1 MKSSLKIIGVV
12 VLLVITGVVKL
23 INEHLE
29 KDLKEKFEAFPNVE
43 ATAVVEPKFTTKQ
56 TTQVIKPNLNFY
68 SNEYISFYYP
78 QKWDLTQNKQ
88 VTGFSINIH
97 TNDNSEQIGILSI
110 VILDNQLSTS
120 EALTSVLKGFLK
132 SFEKYKVHNSTK
144 TTFKGNISDYK
155 KIEVTKFGMVF
166 NGEAFAF
173 EKNGKVFT
181 LIKLSDS
188 ENGLSEYFTEIENS
202 FEFLTYQKKKKEQL
216 NTNITEQ
223 EKLAEG
229 GDKTSQ
235 AFLGYAYL
243 TGDGATKNYDRAFY
257 WNKKLAESGYGGAMY
272 LLGYQY
278 KEGLGTKKDV
288 TKGDYWMKE
297 AKKNGFESNQVTPR
311 QNNTKPSTIV
321 PTTKSSETEK
331 SVLLQN
337 TRIYFPRIDGMIE
350 ALSDAEI
357 KELADMT
364 TPSGASTLA
373 YYMKKTDYNNY
384 KEHYQGFNEY
394 FTVVL
399 TDYFR
404 NTTAKNKQMIELAS
418 GLEDNYI
425 SKNWNTLQAKLSDL
439 LQGISIGQPVL
450 IDSYSVNKNSRTLVL
465 LIKYM
470 DGEDEYVLVTH
481 TNLLLI
487 KGKLLFINHHYRYT
501 GNESITKSKA
511 KNDYVI
517 HKFFDANKNN

>member
-1 MKSSLKIIGVV
+1 MKSSLKILGVA
-12 VLLVITGVVKL
+12 LLVVTGVVKL

-29 KDLKEKFEAFPNVE
+29 KDLKEKFEAFPNAQ
-43 ATAVVEPKFTTKQ
+43 ATTFGETQSAAIQ
-56 TTQVIKPNLNFY
+56 TTQEINSNLNFY

-78 QKWDLTQNKQ
+78 KNWDLKQNKQ
-88 VTGFSINIH
+88 VGAYSINLQ
-97 TNDNSEQIGILSI
+97 TNDNSEKIGILSI
-110 VILDNQLSTS
+110 VILDNQLSTN

-155 KIEVTKFGMVF
+155 KIEITEYGMVF
-166 NGEAFAF
+166 YGEAFAF

-188 ENGLSEYFTEIENS
+188 ENGLSEHFVEFENS

-216 NTNITEQ
+216 NQNIAEQ
-223 EKLAEG
+223 EKLAEK
-229 GDKTSQ
+229 GDKASQ

-243 TGDGATKNYDRAFY
+243 TGDGATKNYERAFY
-257 WNKKLAESGYGGAMY
+257 WNKKLAESGYGGAMH

-288 TKGDYWMKE
+288 TKGDYWIKE
-297 AKKNGFESNQVTPR
+297 AKKNGFESSQVT
-311 QNNTKPSTIV
+311 QNNTKSITPAPS
-321 PTTKSSETEK
+321 TKSSETEK

-337 TRIYFPRIDGMIE
+337 TRVYFPRIDGMTE
-350 ALSDAEI
+350 ALSDTEI

-364 TPSGASTLA
+364 TPAGAATLA
-373 YYMKKTDYNNY
+373 YYIKNSDYSNY
-384 KEHYQGFNEY
+384 KQNYQGLNEY

-404 NTTAKNKQMIELAS
+404 NTTANSKQMAELAS
-418 GLEDNYI
+418 GLENNYI

-439 LQGISIGQPVL
+439 LQGISVGQPVL

-465 LIKYM
+465 LIKYI

-517 HKFFDANKNN
+517 HKFFDAN